1 MNEDKENILAILQR
15 LEKIEELLSRMDR
28 ESRREEARRAAFDVK
43 WEQLLKEHI
52 KIQEHVKENWER
64 LNHLELEPSREKAR
78 MWDTFTGRAIMLIGT
93 AIGGAVLTQIPAI
106 LRLFLEA
113 K

>member
-1 MNEDKENILAILQR
+1 M
-15 LEKIEELLSRMDR
+15 
-28 ESRREEARRAAFDVK
+28 
-43 WEQLLKEHI
+43 KEHI
-52 KIQEHVKENWER
+52 KNQEHIKENWER
-64 LNHLELEPSREKAR
+64 LNKLEQAPMKKKAL

-106 LRLFLEA
+106 LRLFLET